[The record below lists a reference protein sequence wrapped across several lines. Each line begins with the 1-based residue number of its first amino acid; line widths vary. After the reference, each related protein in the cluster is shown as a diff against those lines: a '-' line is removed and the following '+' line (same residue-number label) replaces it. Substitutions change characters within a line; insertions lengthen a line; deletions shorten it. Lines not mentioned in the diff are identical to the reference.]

1 MTQHYCL
8 RGAHYQVLTFVGC
21 HSLNSALVSPSV
33 CKSRWKKKSCHK
45 NTSFYSSREE
55 EAALSF
61 SAASACNVC
70 AGAWTCTYLCVCWIL
85 NWRCGN
91 SYVNDTQTHTVS
103 CSITQ
108 RLLISSPWFISF
120 TAAARPY
127 VQLFFSFN
135 KWTELPAVRFNHVVG
150 EQKDEKIEKNK
161 EGAQDERNM

>member
-1 MTQHYCL
+1 MRLHDSAL
-8 RGAHYQVLTFVGC
+8 LSAAHYQVLTFVGC
-21 HSLNSALVSPSV
+21 HSLNSALVSLSQFAKV
-33 CKSRWKKKSCHK
+33 DKKSCHK
-45 NTSFYSSREE
+45 NTYFYSSREE
-55 EAALSF
+55 EAALSV

-70 AGAWTCTYLCVCWIL
+70 AGAWKCTFVCVLIL

-108 RLLISSPWFISF
+108 RLLVSFPWFISF

-135 KWTELPAVRFNHVVG
+135 KWAELSAVRFNHVVG
-150 EQKDEKIEKNK
+150 EQKDEK
-161 EGAQDERNM
+161 

>member
-1 MTQHYCL
+1 ME
-8 RGAHYQVLTFVGC
+8 
-21 HSLNSALVSPSV
+21 
-33 CKSRWKKKSCHK
+33 KKKAVIKTLLFTPAEKKKQRS
-45 NTSFYSSREE
+45 
-55 EAALSF
+55 LSLLPQPVMCVLVHER
-61 SAASACNVC
+61 AH
-70 AGAWTCTYLCVCWIL
+70 LCVCWIL

-161 EGAQDERNM
+161 EAAQDERNM

>member
-55 EAALSF
+55 EAALPQPVMCVLVHER
-61 SAASACNVC
+61 AH
-70 AGAWTCTYLCVCWIL
+70 LCVCWIL

-135 KWTELPAVRFNHVVG
+135 KWTELPAVRFNHVIG
-150 EQKDEKIEKNK
+150 EQKDAKIEKNK
-161 EGAQDERNM
+161 EAAQDERNM